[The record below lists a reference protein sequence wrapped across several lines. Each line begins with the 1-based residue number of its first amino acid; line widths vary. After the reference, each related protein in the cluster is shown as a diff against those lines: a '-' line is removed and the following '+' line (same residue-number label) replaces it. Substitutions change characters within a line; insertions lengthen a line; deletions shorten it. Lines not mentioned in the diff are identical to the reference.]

1 MSVIPIQNII
11 SAVEARKRLG
21 ELLDKAFYRNESFI
35 VERAG
40 EPKAVIVP
48 MQGWAE
54 MKRLKREAKNELLA
68 LNEQLSAAFSD
79 LNEAEAEQLVNEAVK
94 AARANDPSQHP

>member
-1 MSVIPIQNII
+1 MSVIPVQNII

-68 LNEQLSAAFSD
+68 LNNQLAAAFSD
-79 LNEAEAEQLVNEAVK
+79 LEEAEAEQLVNEAVK
-94 AARANDPSQHP
+94 AARANDHAQHP